1 MNLSKK
7 LISIPNFDDSECFKW
22 YVVRYLHPPDH
33 HLAINREI
41 LNLFGDELDFKD
53 IKCPDKI
60 NDIGK
65 SNEKNFVGT
74 DDFDYE
80 NKQKISDLCVEK
92 YFQKTCRFILN
103 TRKRQKALLCYQRF

>member
-65 SNEKNFVGT
+65 SNEKNFIGT
-74 DDFDYE
+74 DDLIMKT
-80 NKQKISDLCVEK
+80 NKKYLIYVSKNTFKKHVDL
-92 YFQKTCRFILN
+92 F
-103 TRKRQKALLCYQRF
+103 